1 MKTQILNEKK
11 ILLLKTKMNFYL
23 GVVNHEEIKEIL
35 KMYEI
40 KEQIKDFYELEASID
55 TILEENEGIANLATV
70 LYRMLAFSLQKE

>member
-1 MKTQILNEKK
+1 MD
-11 ILLLKTKMNFYL
+11 FYHD
-23 GVVNHEEIKEIL
+23 VVNHAEIREIL

-40 KEQIKDFYELEASID
+40 KEQIRDFYELEASID